1 MEELWL
7 NLPLLVLFGGIIF
20 SLFSRVEQP
29 IARAKIREQPE
40 KSLLHLG
47 KIFKGEG
54 FPIKEIDH
62 NRGQLRIEAERKLLD
77 LEVGYGTKK

>member
-1 MEELWL
+1 M
-7 NLPLLVLFGGIIF
+7 IF
-20 SLFSRVEQP
+20 FLFSRVEQP

-40 KSLLHLG
+40 KSLVHLG
-47 KIFKGEG
+47 EIFKREG

-62 NRGQLRIEAERKLLD
+62 NRGQLRIEAERTVLD

>member
-1 MEELWL
+1 MGTL
-7 NLPLLVLFGGIIF
+7 LLVLFGGMIF
-20 SLFSRVEQP
+20 FLFSRVEQP

-40 KSLLHLG
+40 KSLVHLG
-47 KIFKGEG
+47 EIFKREG

-62 NRGQLRIEAERKLLD
+62 NRGQLRIEAERTVLD